1 MHKHKNKD
9 LKKTHDDI
17 STMLK
22 KQKFIKDDGD
32 FSTSMAKNQKKKQ
45 NKQQLAT

>member
-1 MHKHKNKD
+1 LKTKQQKQAHVKSLQEKWKKKKEPYYTMHKHKNKD

-22 KQKFIKDDGD
+22 K
-32 FSTSMAKNQKKKQ
+32 
-45 NKQQLAT
+45 